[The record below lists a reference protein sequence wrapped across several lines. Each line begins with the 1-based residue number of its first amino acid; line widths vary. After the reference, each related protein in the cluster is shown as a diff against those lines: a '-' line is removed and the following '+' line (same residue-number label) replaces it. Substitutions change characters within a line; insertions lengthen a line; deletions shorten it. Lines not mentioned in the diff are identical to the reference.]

1 MRPVRGDARRQ
12 LLLAFAAP
20 VVIGARWHCML
31 CAAVG
36 APAAARPGLPT
47 LAAARVR
54 RHASWLPA
62 GKTQSARGRDAAAAA
77 VCLNAAATCRRV
89 PATPSDW
96 RHAAWSLPPSLP
108 QHAGALGSLQHCSDQ
123 KLSIRAGCVVKPQ
136 MCGKTRRKIV
146 ILLPRRGL
154 PRRSRPVKSRYLT
167 L

>member
-77 VCLNAAATCRRV
+77 VCLNAATCRRV

-108 QHAGALGSLQHCSDQ
+108 QHAGAPWKFTTLLPIKSYQF
-123 KLSIRAGCVVKPQ
+123 VVKPQ

-146 ILLPRRGL
+146 ILRRGL
-154 PRRSRPVKSRYLT
+154 SVP
-167 L
+167 